1 MLDLHHYSRKGE
13 RTWLEAVKS
22 FQRSLEKAGRSYYQP
37 DRDQIPNPSF
47 WEICPCFGLL
57 CVVWLRYKIVM
68 NNMTVCSKASNTS
81 ENSHNRWYYFFIC
94 RHSST
99 NHKWSMYTGLAIQWE
114 YVTESVSLGNTI
126 LGSESGMD
134 FGLRFRLTNAESFG
148 VEPKG
153 DRILNWNHAILS
165 SLWKCLWRASYIFCE
180 DYRTQGQLIRDRD
193 LSF

>member
-13 RTWLEAVKS
+13 RTWLEAVRS

-99 NHKWSMYTGLAIQWE
+99 NHKWSVYTGLAIQWE
-114 YVTESVSLGNTI
+114 YVTECIFREHNFREWEWNGLWSEVQTDKCSKFWCGTKRRQNT
-126 LGSESGMD
+126 
-134 FGLRFRLTNAESFG
+134 
-148 VEPKG
+148 
-153 DRILNWNHAILS
+153 
-165 SLWKCLWRASYIFCE
+165 
-180 DYRTQGQLIRDRD
+180 
-193 LSF
+193 